1 MLWLILAAGGV
12 GCLLGLWLMRV
23 PLIALISSAFVM
35 VCVGNAPYAQWG
47 VWATFWLTLALIS
60 ALQAGYLAGLFA
72 SVAWMRAKAP
82 NKILRSSPNDQRRM

>member
-1 MLWLILAAGGV
+1 MPWLILAAGGV

-60 ALQAGYLAGLFA
+60 ALQAGYLAGLFVSA
-72 SVAWMRAKAP
+72 AWIRAKTP
-82 NKILRSSPNDQRRM
+82 HKILRSSHNDQRTM